1 MRCEPTTIG
10 RNQVENAGGLSGTTT
25 EAEPPTE
32 RPRRTMILRSGG
44 ASDGPPPLRALS
56 PVKPG
61 DPRRTRARRSWL
73 SWAACTVTYLPLA
86 VVAYLPALEHWSLQM
101 NGCNCWDQVLEE
113 WGIAWWPAAI
123 AHGHALFTTT
133 YLDAPGGVNL
143 MWNTSMPA
151 LGLAASPLSFALG
164 PVHTFLV
171 LLVLS
176 GPVSGAA
183 MFLLLRRWTA
193 WLPAAWVG
201 GLLYGFSSY
210 MAAQSTVGRLHL
222 IFVPIPP
229 LIVLVIDKLLRD
241 TRPRRVRLG
250 TTLGVLCAVQFLISE
265 EILLMTALLV
275 AAGLLVLALLYRDT
289 AVRHALA
296 LGRAASAAVATF
308 LCVAGWF
315 LAVQLFGADRLTGPP
330 QPHAQLN
337 LFSSDVVS
345 PVVPGII
352 QLFHPSWALAV
363 SSRFDAA
370 TPGEAGSYIG
380 ASLLAALVV
389 GIVVLRR
396 RRIVQFFAV
405 MALASFALS
414 WSPRLIVAN
423 HHLPIPGPYAALAR
437 LPLMGDFIPGRFAL
451 GMWFSIA
458 VLFSVELDVLHRSVA
473 RHRAANRPVHR
484 HRQPWRAMPVAITA
498 ALVGACLLPLVPNWP
513 YLQLPARVPHFFTS
527 ATVDRIRSGS
537 LMVTYPYPRTGLDE
551 AMVWQAETAM
561 RFRLLGGYYIAP
573 DRHGAGTLFGDPNQL
588 SVCLEGISRREAA
601 TKAMCDRTALR
612 QALIRLGV
620 TSIAVDRSAA
630 GADAARRVLAS
641 AAGAE
646 PTVIGG
652 VDLWQC
658 EPGPMPTRCRWS

>member
-1 MRCEPTTIG
+1 M
-10 RNQVENAGGLSGTTT
+10 ENAGGLSGTTT
-25 EAEPPTE
+25 EAERSTE
-32 RPRRTMILRSGG
+32 GPRRTAPLRLGG
-44 ASDGPPPLRALS
+44 APRSSSGSRAS
-56 PVKPG
+56 SSTSG
-61 DPRRTRARRSWL
+61 DPRRTPARRSWL
-73 SWAACTVTYLPLA
+73 SWALCAVTYLPFA
-86 VVAYLPALEHWSLQM
+86 VIAYLPALEHWSLRM

-151 LGLAASPLSFALG
+151 LGLAASPLSLALG
-164 PVHTFLV
+164 PVHAFLV
-171 LLVLS
+171 LLLLS

-250 TTLGVLCAVQFLISE
+250 ITLGVLCAVQFLISE

-275 AAGLLVLALLYRDT
+275 AVGLLVVALQHRDT
-289 AVRHALA
+289 VVRHAFA
-296 LGRAASAAVATF
+296 LGRAAFAAVATF
-308 LCVAGWF
+308 LCIAGGF
-315 LAVQLFGADRLTGPP
+315 LAVQFFGADRLTGPP

-363 SSRFDAA
+363 SSRFDTA
-370 TPGEAGSYIG
+370 TPGEVGSYVG
-380 ASLLAALVV
+380 VSLLAVLVV
-389 GIVVLRR
+389 GVVVLRR
-396 RRIVQFFAV
+396 RRIVQLFSV
-405 MALASFALS
+405 TGLASFALS
-414 WSPRLIVAN
+414 LGPRLIVAN
-423 HHLPIPGPYAALAR
+423 HHLPIPGPYAALSH
-437 LPLMGDFIPGRFAL
+437 LPLLGDFIPGRFAL

-458 VLFSVELDVLHRSVA
+458 VLFALTIDAFHSSQVLRMQA
-473 RHRAANRPVHR
+473 TRPVR
-484 HRQPWRAMPVAITA
+484 RRVGRRAVNPTA
-498 ALVGACLLPLVPNWP
+498 STAVLVGVCLLPLIPNWP
-513 YLQLPARVPHFFTS
+513 YLQVPARVPSLFTS
-527 ATVDRIRSGS
+527 AAVDRIPPGS
-537 LMVTYPYPRTGLDE
+537 LVATFPYPREGLD
-551 AMVWQAETAM
+551 APMVWQADTAM

-573 DRHGAGTLFGDPNQL
+573 DRRGAGTLFGDPNQL
-588 SVCLEGISRREAA
+588 SVCLEGISKSGSA
-601 TKAMCDRTALR
+601 TKATCDPTALR
-612 QALIRLGV
+612 RALDRLGV
-620 TSIAVDRSAA
+620 TSIAVDRSVSR
-630 GADAARRVLAS
+630 ADVARRVLAS
-641 AAGAE
+641 AVGAE

-658 EPGPMPTRCRWS
+658 EPSQASAPCRWN